1 MKIYDFIKEL
11 QRCEIGDKSYNGI
24 LLEQG
29 NETYSKKLQDMFFE
43 TKAEVIN
50 LSDKQINL
58 LLKDVKDVIENTF
71 YDIPTPESVKRME
84 DDYLNSR
91 NLDLKKEIEFAK
103 FLRAMV
109 GVQKYYY
116 KELYNMLSE
125 IIGEEKIEKTQK
137 EEVKTEEKEKNQKE
151 KNQKETKEE
160 KVIKGVQ
167 GLADYLKIGKTLAQ
181 AVINSKLLQ
190 KNGAQYRAGKS
201 WLFDK
206 NKLNQLLEKEPE
218 LLKNIHIE
226 RGKK

>member
-1 MKIYDFIKEL
+1 MKIYDLIKEL
-11 QRCEIGDKSYNGI
+11 QCCEIGDKSYNGI

-29 NETYSKKLQDMFFE
+29 TETYSKKLQDMFFE
-43 TKAEVIN
+43 AKAEVIN
-50 LSDKQINL
+50 LSDKQIGL
-58 LLKDVKDVIENTF
+58 VLQDVKTLIEETYYDV
-71 YDIPTPESVKRME
+71 PTPESVKRME

-91 NLDLKKEIEFAK
+91 NQNLKKEIEFAK

-109 GVQKYYY
+109 GVQKYYS

-137 EEVKTEEKEKNQKE
+137 EEIKTE
-151 KNQKETKEE
+151 KNQKETKEG

-181 AVINSKLLQ
+181 AVINSKLLEQ
-190 KNGAQYRAGKS
+190 NKAQYRVGKA
-201 WLFDK
+201 WNFDK
-206 NKLNQLLEKEPE
+206 NKIDELLEKYPE
-218 LLKNIHIE
+218 ILKDVHIE

>member
-1 MKIYDFIKEL
+1 MKIYDLIKEL
-11 QRCEIGDKSYNGI
+11 QCCEIGDKSYNGI

-29 NETYSKKLQDMFFE
+29 TETYSKKLQDMFFKA
-43 TKAEVIN
+43 KAEIIN

-91 NLDLKKEIEFAK
+91 NQNLKKEIEFVK
-103 FLRAMV
+103 FLRSMV
-109 GVQKYYY
+109 GVQKYYS

-137 EEVKTEEKEKNQKE
+137 QEIKTEEKEKNQKE
-151 KNQKETKEE
+151 TKEG

-181 AVINSKLLQ
+181 AVINSKLLEQ
-190 KNGAQYRAGKS
+190 NKAQYRVGKA
-201 WLFDK
+201 WNFDK
-206 NKLNQLLEKEPE
+206 NKIDELLEKEPE

>member
-1 MKIYDFIKEL
+1 MKIYDLIKEL

-24 LLEQG
+24 LLEQCT
-29 NETYSKKLQDMFFE
+29 ETYSKKLQDMFFE
-43 TKAEVIN
+43 AKAEIIN
-50 LSDKQINL
+50 LTDKQINL
-58 LLKDVKDVIENTF
+58 LFKDVKTLIEDTF
-71 YDIPTPESVKRME
+71 YDIPTLECVKRME
-84 DDYLNSR
+84 EDYLNSR
-91 NLDLKKEIEFAK
+91 NLGLKKEIEFAK

-109 GVQKYYY
+109 GVQKYYA
-116 KELYNMLSE
+116 ESLYNMLSDA
-125 IIGEEKIEKTQK
+125 IGEGKIEKPQQQ
-137 EEVKTEEKEKNQKE
+137 EEVKTEEKE

-201 WLFDK
+201 WIFEK

-226 RGKK
+226 RRKK

>member
-11 QRCEIGDKSYNGI
+11 QRCEIGDKSYNGVA
-24 LLEQG
+24 LLQG
-29 NETYSKKLQDMFFE
+29 VETYSKQLKDMFFE
-43 TKAEVIN
+43 SKAEVIN
-50 LSDKQINL
+50 LTDKQIKL
-58 LLKDVKDVIENTF
+58 ILKDVKSLVEDTF
-71 YDIPTPESVKRME
+71 YDIPTVECVKRME
-84 DDYLNSR
+84 EDYLNSR
-91 NLDLKKEIEFAK
+91 NQDLRKEIEFVK

-109 GVQKYYY
+109 GVQKYYAE
-116 KELYNMLSE
+116 ELYNMLSVA
-125 IIGEEKIEKTQK
+125 IGEEKIEKPQK

-151 KNQKETKEE
+151 IKEE

>member
-1 MKIYDFIKEL
+1 MKIYDLIKEL
-11 QRCEIGDKSYNGI
+11 QCCEIGDKSYNGVT
-24 LLEQG
+24 LLQG
-29 NETYSKKLQDMFFE
+29 IETYSKVLKDMFFE
-43 TKAEVIN
+43 AKAEIIN
-50 LSDKQINL
+50 LTDKQIGL
-58 LLKDVKDVIENTF
+58 VLQDVKDVIENTF

-91 NLDLKKEIEFAK
+91 NQNLKKEIEFAK

-109 GVQKYYY
+109 GVQKYYS

-137 EEVKTEEKEKNQKE
+137 EKIKTE

-167 GLADYLKIGKTLAQ
+167 GLADYLKIGKTLSQ

-190 KNGAQYRAGKS
+190 KNGAQYRAGKA
-201 WLFDK
+201 WNFDK
-206 NKLNQLLEKEPE
+206 NKIDELLEKYPE
-218 LLKNIHIE
+218 ILKDVHIE

>member
-43 TKAEVIN
+43 AKAEVIN

-109 GVQKYYY
+109 GVQKYYA
-116 KELYNMLSE
+116 ESLYNMLSDA
-125 IIGEEKIEKTQK
+125 IGVEKPQK
-137 EEVKTEEKEKNQKE
+137 EEVKTEEKE

-206 NKLNQLLEKEPE
+206 NKLNQLLEKDPE

>member
-11 QRCEIGDKSYNGI
+11 QRCEIGDKSYNGVA
-24 LLEQG
+24 LLQG
-29 NETYSKKLQDMFFE
+29 VETYSKQLKDMFFE
-43 TKAEVIN
+43 SKAEVIN
-50 LSDKQINL
+50 LTDNQIKL
-58 LLKDVKDVIENTF
+58 ILKDVKSLVEDTF
-71 YDIPTPESVKRME
+71 YDIPTVECVKRME
-84 DDYLNSR
+84 EDYLNSR
-91 NLDLKKEIEFAK
+91 NQDLRKEIEFVK

-109 GVQKYYY
+109 GVQKYYAE
-116 KELYNMLSE
+116 ELYNMLSVA
-125 IIGEEKIEKTQK
+125 IGEEKIEKPQK

-151 KNQKETKEE
+151 IKEE

>member
-1 MKIYDFIKEL
+1 MKIYDLIKEL
-11 QRCEIGDKSYNGI
+11 QCCEIGDKSYNGI
-24 LLEQG
+24 TLLQG
-29 NETYSKKLQDMFFE
+29 IETYSKVLKDMFFE
-43 TKAEVIN
+43 AKAEIIN
-50 LSDKQINL
+50 LTDKQINL

-91 NLDLKKEIEFAK
+91 NSDLKKEIEFAK

-109 GVQKYYY
+109 GVQKYYS

-137 EEVKTEEKEKNQKE
+137 EEVKTEEKE

>member
-1 MKIYDFIKEL
+1 MKIYDLIKEL
-11 QRCEIGDKSYNGI
+11 QCCEIGDKSYNGVT
-24 LLEQG
+24 LLQG
-29 NETYSKKLQDMFFE
+29 IETYSKVLKDMFFE
-43 TKAEVIN
+43 AKAEIIN
-50 LSDKQINL
+50 LTDKQIGL
-58 LLKDVKDVIENTF
+58 VLQDVKDVIENTF

-91 NLDLKKEIEFAK
+91 NQNLKKEIEFAK

-109 GVQKYYY
+109 GVQKYYS

-137 EEVKTEEKEKNQKE
+137 EKIKTE

-167 GLADYLKIGKTLAQ
+167 GLADYLKIGKTLSQ

-190 KNGAQYRAGKS
+190 KNGAQYMAGKA
-201 WLFDK
+201 WNFDK
-206 NKLNQLLEKEPE
+206 NKIDELLEKYPE
-218 LLKNIHIE
+218 ILKDVHIE

>member
-11 QRCEIGDKSYNGI
+11 ERSEIGDKSYNGI

-29 NETYSKKLQDMFFE
+29 TETYSKKLQDMFFE
-43 TKAEVIN
+43 AKAEIIN
-50 LSDKQINL
+50 LTDKQIRL
-58 LLKDVKDVIENTF
+58 ILKDVKDVIENTF

-84 DDYLNSR
+84 EDYLDSR
-91 NLDLKKEIEFAK
+91 NSDLKKEIEFVK
-103 FLRAMV
+103 FLRSMV
-109 GVQKYYY
+109 GVQKYYS

-125 IIGEEKIEKTQK
+125 IIGVEKIEKSQK
-137 EEVKTEEKEKNQKE
+137 EEVKTEEKE

-190 KNGAQYRAGKS
+190 ENGAHTGQENHGI
-201 WLFDK
+201 L
-206 NKLNQLLEKEPE
+206 
-218 LLKNIHIE
+218 IE
-226 RGKK
+226 IK

>member
-1 MKIYDFIKEL
+1 MKIYNFIKEL
-11 QRCEIGDKSYNGI
+11 ERSEIGDKSYNGVT
-24 LLEQG
+24 LLQG
-29 NETYSKKLQDMFFE
+29 IETYSKILKDMFFE
-43 TKAEVIN
+43 AKAEIIN
-50 LSDKQINL
+50 LTDKQIRL
-58 LLKDVKDVIENTF
+58 ILQDVKTLIEETYYDV
-71 YDIPTPESVKRME
+71 PTEEAVKRME

-91 NLDLKKEIEFAK
+91 NQNLKKEIEFAK

-109 GVQKYYY
+109 GVQKYYS

-151 KNQKETKEE
+151 TKEE
-160 KVIKGVQ
+160 KIIKGVQ

-206 NKLNQLLEKEPE
+206 NKIDELLEKYPE
-218 LLKNIHIE
+218 ILKNVHIE

>member
-43 TKAEVIN
+43 AKAEVIN

-71 YDIPTPESVKRME
+71 YDIPTVECVKRME
-84 DDYLNSR
+84 EDYLNSR
-91 NLDLKKEIEFAK
+91 NLGLKKEIEFAK

-109 GVQKYYY
+109 GAQKYYA
-116 KELYNMLSE
+116 EALYNMLSDA
-125 IIGEEKIEKTQK
+125 IGEGKIEKSQK
-137 EEVKTEEKEKNQKE
+137 EEVKTEEKE

-206 NKLNQLLEKEPE
+206 NKLNQLLVQEPE

-226 RGKK
+226 RRKK

>member
-11 QRCEIGDKSYNGI
+11 QRCEIGDKSYNGVA
-24 LLEQG
+24 LLQG
-29 NETYSKKLQDMFFE
+29 VETYSKQLKDMFFE
-43 TKAEVIN
+43 SKAEVIN
-50 LSDKQINL
+50 LTDKQIKL
-58 LLKDVKDVIENTF
+58 ILKDVKSLVEDTF
-71 YDIPTPESVKRME
+71 YDIPTVECVKKME
-84 DDYLNSR
+84 EDYLNSR
-91 NLDLKKEIEFAK
+91 NQDLRKEIEFAK

-137 EEVKTEEKEKNQKE
+137 EEIEIE

-181 AVINSKLLQ
+181 AVINSKLLEQ
-190 KNGAQYRAGKS
+190 NHAQYRVGKA
-201 WLFDK
+201 WNFDK
-206 NKLNQLLEKEPE
+206 NKIDELLEKYPE
-218 LLKNIHIE
+218 ILKDVHIKRRE
-226 RGKK
+226 K

>member
-1 MKIYDFIKEL
+1 MKIYDLIKEL
-11 QRCEIGDKSYNGI
+11 QCCEIGDKSYNGVT
-24 LLEQG
+24 LLQG
-29 NETYSKKLQDMFFE
+29 IETYSKVLKDMFFE
-43 TKAEVIN
+43 AKAEIIN
-50 LSDKQINL
+50 LTDKQIGL
-58 LLKDVKDVIENTF
+58 VLQDVKDVIENTF

-91 NLDLKKEIEFAK
+91 NQNLKKEIEFAK

-109 GVQKYYY
+109 GVQKYYS

-137 EEVKTEEKEKNQKE
+137 EEIKTE
-151 KNQKETKEE
+151 KNQKETKEG

-181 AVINSKLLQ
+181 AVINSKLLEQ
-190 KNGAQYRAGKS
+190 NKAQYRVGKA
-201 WLFDK
+201 WNFDK
-206 NKLNQLLEKEPE
+206 NKIDELLEKYPE
-218 LLKNIHIE
+218 ILKDVHIE

>member
-1 MKIYDFIKEL
+1 MKIYDLIKEL
-11 QRCEIGDKSYNGI
+11 QCCEIGDKSYNGI

-43 TKAEVIN
+43 AKAEVIN

-91 NLDLKKEIEFAK
+91 NQNLKKEIEFAK

-109 GVQKYYY
+109 GVQKYYA
-116 KELYNMLSE
+116 EALYNMLSDA
-125 IIGEEKIEKTQK
+125 IGVEKIEKSQK
-137 EEVKTEEKEKNQKE
+137 EEVKTEEKE